1 MYRSFVKRL
10 LDLVFSTIILVVFC
24 WVYLILAILVRVKL
38 GKPVIF
44 AQERT
49 GHHNTRFVMYKFRT
63 MTSETDANGE
73 LLPDEMR
80 LTRFGAMLRSTSL
93 DELPEIV
100 NIFKGNMSFVGPRPL
115 LPNYVDLYSPR
126 QRRRHEVKPGLTG
139 LAQVNGRNAIEWEE
153 KFEFDLE
160 YSDNISFALDFKIL
174 CLTVK
179 KVFARADISSEGSAT
194 TESFAGTKR
203 KRFGSKHKEVVKVLF
218 TNPGNKNELI
228 QTFLYAAGNLGIQ
241 IETYATDTTLGLPA
255 MLMCQKEKRVSSPKA
270 PEYVDQILDICRKE
284 HIDLVVPL
292 SEDDRILASAQ
303 AAFHKNGTR
312 LLLSKLEVTQM
323 CMDKRRVMDYF
334 RSCGLHTTVTADN
347 LVEYTGGFPAAI
359 ELRDENKGVYSY
371 RVENE
376 KELQYYIMR
385 FEKYLIRPFVN
396 GTEYEIDVFCDFE
409 GKPIYITPKRRE
421 TVQEKE
427 VARYRVVQDAMM
439 IKEVQAILE
448 ELKPVGPLTIGVVKE
463 EATGY
468 NYFVGMRPL
477 FSVDAPIS
485 IKAGADSPQAALK
498 MMFGA
503 TMDYQQNAADD
514 DLLFSRVERTIQ
526 IKQNIDEVHP
536 FESFN
541 ELPEQLGSEI
551 EAVVFDLDDTLYSQ
565 KEYMRSALRE
575 VAEHLPQV
583 RNCYN
588 RMCAALEKGEMPI
601 EAVLKKE
608 KINSEELLRE
618 CLDIFIEHYPKI
630 ELYPGVVECFRELR
644 KKKMYLAVVT
654 DGKPVMQNNKIDALG
669 LDKYVDEILIT
680 DELAGH
686 GNVHEFRKP
695 NDIAYLIMRKRLGIA
710 LRNMAYVGEDPKLDF
725 EAPQKLGMVCY
736 QYVNPDRLYEEEED
750 G

>member
-1 MYRSFVKRL
+1 MYRIFVKRL
-10 LDLVFSTIILVVFC
+10 LDIIFSIIILVCFC
-24 WVYLILAILVRVKL
+24 WLYLIIAILVRVKL
-38 GKPVIF
+38 GSPVIF

-49 GHHNTRFVMYKFRT
+49 GYHNTRFVMYKFRS
-63 MTSETDANGE
+63 MTSQTDPYGN
-73 LLPDEMR
+73 LLPDEER
-80 LTRFGAMLRSTSL
+80 LTRFGALLRSTSL

-100 NIFKGNMSFVGPRPL
+100 NIFKGNMSFIGPRPL

-160 YSDNISFALDFKIL
+160 YSDNVSFLLDAKIFF
-174 CLTVK
+174 LTIK
-179 KVFARADISSEGSAT
+179 KVLVRADISAEGAAT
-194 TESFAGTKR
+194 MQSFAGTKK

-228 QTFLYAAGNLGIQ
+228 QTFLYAAGTLGLQ
-241 IETYATDTTLGLPA
+241 IETYATDTVLGLPA

-270 PEYVDQILDICRKE
+270 PEYVDQILDLCRKE
-284 HIDLVVPL
+284 HIDLIVPL
-292 SEDDRILASAQ
+292 SEDDRVLITAQ
-303 AAFHKNGTR
+303 EAFRKNGTK
-312 LLLSKLEVTQM
+312 LLLSSQEVTSL

-334 RSCGLHTTVTADN
+334 RSCGLHTTITSDN
-347 LVEYTGGFPAAI
+347 YAEYTGGFPAAI
-359 ELRDENKGVYSY
+359 ELKDDKKGVYSY
-371 RVENE
+371 PVENE

-385 FEKYLIRPFVN
+385 FEKYLIRPFVK
-396 GTEYEIDVFCDFE
+396 GREYEIDVFCDFE

-463 EATGY
+463 EETGF
-468 NYFVGMRPL
+468 NYFVGMRPM
-477 FSVDAPIS
+477 FSVDSTIS
-485 IKAGADSPQAALK
+485 IKAGADSPQAALR
-498 MMFGA
+498 MLFG
-503 TMDYQQNAADD
+503 TNMEYQENAADH
-514 DLLFSRVERTIQ
+514 DLLFARVEHTVQ
-526 IKQNIDEVHP
+526 IKQNIDEVIK
-536 FESFN
+536 FSSFKD
-541 ELPEQLGSEI
+541 LPQMLGDEI
-551 EAVVFDLDDTLYSQ
+551 EAVIFDLDDTLYSQ
-565 KEYMRSALRE
+565 KEFMRSGLRK
-575 VAEHLPQV
+575 VAERLPQV

-601 EAVLKKE
+601 EYVFKKE
-608 KINSEELLRE
+608 KINDPQLLRE
-618 CLDIFIEHYPKI
+618 CLDLFIEHEPTI
-630 ELYPGVVECFRELR
+630 ELYPCVADCFRKLR
-644 KKKMYLAVVT
+644 KQKMYLALVT
-654 DGKPVMQNNKIDALG
+654 DGKIVMQRNKIKALD
-669 LDKYVDEILIT
+669 LEKYLDEILVT

-725 EAPQKLGMVCY
+725 DAPQKLGMVCY
-736 QYVNPDRLYEEEED
+736 QFVNPDRLYTD
-750 G
+750 